1 MPFDFHNKDRI
12 KNLLEELEELRY
24 HSLQEIP
31 EFLWYEDDGKTG
43 NRTPMG
49 EPRVVSPGFRW
60 KDGTAITG
68 CVPASPYQKP

>member
-31 EFLWYEDDGKTG
+31 EFLWYEDDGKT
-43 NRTPMG
+43 
-49 EPRVVSPGFRW
+49 
-60 KDGTAITG
+60 
-68 CVPASPYQKP
+68 